1 MDPYRSGPVEQ
12 RASAAGDQGIVGDVI
27 GQFADRYA
35 FLRELVQNAI
45 DAGTEIVEV
54 RLEHDGDIMHASV
67 RDRGEG
73 MTREIVEDQLL
84 VLFRST
90 KESDHSKIGKFG
102 IGFVSVLAPDPEV
115 VIVQTSRAGRRLT
128 AHLYRDLT
136 YELFDSG
143 PATQHG
149 TTVTVDLRVAP
160 DGVDEVVRASRYALD
175 RWCRHAAVPIE
186 LTVALPGAAPETVR
200 IDRPLAIDDALVEVR
215 GGDAERTIVAAI
227 TGGPPYVGF
236 FNHGLTLF
244 ETSEPLCG
252 PVSVKIQDSRL
263 GHTLSR
269 DDVRRDDAFDQ
280 AIAAAQLIAARQ
292 LPDAAAAAIHAAA
305 EAGDL
310 ERHRALVAA
319 CTSVVVPAWRVP
331 LVEPIGEERSIDAR
345 QLGKR
350 AWAARRR
357 SALTATLASGTPVV
371 LTNDQAALQRAIG
384 CQLVD
389 VEGELTLVTPQPAEP
404 LAGFVADLLAAID
417 QPVSV
422 ALAVVE
428 GAFGKVVALAGRP
441 EQEPYVL
448 DRDAA
453 ARNPFAR
460 LRKAP
465 LVLSATHPLVRA
477 ALEGDP
483 RLGASHLVRVLL
495 LGYRMLDA
503 TRSRKLLEHTFALG
517 VAP

>member
-1 MDPYRSGPVEQ
+1 VDPYRSGPVED
-12 RASAAGDQGIVGDVI
+12 RAAAAGDQGIVGDVI

-45 DAGTEIVEV
+45 DAGTETVEV
-54 RLEHDGDIMHASV
+54 TLEYDGEIMRASV

-90 KESDHSKIGKFG
+90 KETDRSKIGKFG

-115 VIVQTSRAGRRLT
+115 VIVQTSRDGRRLT

-136 YELFDSG
+136 YELFDAG
-143 PATQHG
+143 PATQTG
-149 TTVTVDLRVAP
+149 TMVTVELRVGA

-186 LTVALPGAAPETVR
+186 LHVMLPGAPAEVTR

-215 GGDAERTIVAAI
+215 SGDADSTIVAAI

-244 ETSEPLCG
+244 ETTEPLCG
-252 PVSVKIQDSRL
+252 PISVKIQDSRL

-269 DDVRRDDAFDQ
+269 DDVRRDEAFDQ
-280 AIAAAQLIAARQ
+280 AVAAAKQLAAHQ
-292 LPDAAAAAIHAAA
+292 LPEAVAAAILAAA

-310 ERHRALVAA
+310 RRHLALV
-319 CTSVVVPAWRVP
+319 TSCSGLAIPVWHVP
-331 LVEPIGEERSIDAR
+331 LVEPFGEQRSIDAR
-345 QLGKR
+345 ALGKR
-350 AWAARRR
+350 AWVSHRK
-357 SALTATLASGTPVV
+357 SALTAALAGTPVV
-371 LTNDQAALQRAIG
+371 HVIDAPALQHAIG
-384 CQLVD
+384 TQLVD
-389 VEGELTLVTPQPAEP
+389 VDTELTLITPQPGAV
-404 LAGFVADLLAAID
+404 LAGFVADLLAAIG
-417 QPVSV
+417 
-422 ALAVVE
+422 LAVPVELAEFE
-428 GAFGKVVALAGRP
+428 GAFGSVLALAGRA
-441 EQEPYVL
+441 ETTPYVL

-453 ARNPFAR
+453 ARSPFSR
-460 LRKAP
+460 LRRLP
-465 LVLSATHPLVRA
+465 LMLSAKHKLVRA

-483 RLGASHLVRVLL
+483 RLAASHLVRVVL
-495 LGYRMLDA
+495 LGYRMLDED
-503 TRSRKLLEHTFALG
+503 RSRKLMDRTFALG

>member
-12 RASAAGDQGIVGDVI
+12 RASAAADQGIVGDVI

-45 DAGTEIVEV
+45 DAGTETVEV
-54 RLEHDGDIMHASV
+54 RLEYDGEFMHASV

-90 KESDHSKIGKFG
+90 KESDRSKIGKFG
-102 IGFVSVLAPDPEV
+102 IGFVSVLAPDPEA
-115 VIVQTSRAGRRLT
+115 VIVQTSRGGRRLT

-136 YELFDSG
+136 YELFDAG
-143 PATQHG
+143 PATQSG

-215 GGDAERTIVAAI
+215 GGDAERTVVAAI

-269 DDVRRDDAFDQ
+269 DDVRRDDAFDE
-280 AIAAAQLIAARQ
+280 AVRSAQLIAARQ

-305 EAGDL
+305 EEGDL

-319 CTSVVVPAWRVP
+319 CTVVAVPVWHVP
-331 LVEPIGEERSIDAR
+331 LVEPIGEDRSIDAR

-357 SALTATLASGTPVV
+357 SALTAALAGTPVV
-371 LTNDQAALQRAIG
+371 LTADQAGLQRAIG

-389 VEGELTLVTPQPAEP
+389 VEAELTLVTPRPAEP
-404 LAGFVADLLAAID
+404 LAGFVGDLLAAID
-417 QPVSV
+417 QPVV
-422 ALAVVE
+422 VELAVVE
-428 GAFGKVVALAGRP
+428 GAFGNVVALAGRS

-460 LRKAP
+460 RKAA
-465 LVLSATHPLVRA
+465 LVLSARHPLVRA
-477 ALEGDP
+477 ALQGDP

-503 TRSRKLLEHTFALG
+503 TRSRKLLDHTFALG